1 MPDIGLYYPDGRCVQ
16 SQALSLIYMTQ
27 NQGSISLN
35 HHGQQ
40 VGECPPLGN
49 YRCKIPEGR
58 DTPQNLYIRIGEVI
72 KFSTS
77 ALAT

>member
-1 MPDIGLYYPDGRCVQ
+1 MAGRRVQ
-16 SQALSLIYMTQ
+16 PQALSLLYMTQ
-27 NQGSISLN
+27 NQGSMSLN

-40 VGECPPLGN
+40 VGECSPLGN
-49 YRCKIPEGR
+49 YRCEIPDGR
-58 DTPQNLYIRIGEVI
+58 DTPQNLYIRTGEVI